1 MRLSDFGNIFLSIFK
16 HIEDNLTADGYI
28 ISGVNTGITL
38 IDAYPDSYTIKNIK
52 YRNDSTGATD
62 EIVLPIISVE
72 QGTPINIEPFE
83 LGESNNKLN
92 YPIFVTLF
100 SENKIQNL
108 QLMGILK
115 TLLLNKEINYY
126 DYDQSFE
133 NPPTSGTLILED
145 FRMLPIQFTQEENPV
160 LRWGVDIEFK
170 LNRII

>member
-1 MRLSDFGNIFLSIFK
+1 
-16 HIEDNLTADGYI
+16 
-28 ISGVNTGITL
+28 
-38 IDAYPDSYTIKNIK
+38 
-52 YRNDSTGATD
+52 
-62 EIVLPIISVE
+62 
-72 QGTPINIEPFE
+72 
-83 LGESNNKLN
+83 
-92 YPIFVTLF
+92 
-100 SENKIQNL
+100 
-108 QLMGILK
+108 MGILK